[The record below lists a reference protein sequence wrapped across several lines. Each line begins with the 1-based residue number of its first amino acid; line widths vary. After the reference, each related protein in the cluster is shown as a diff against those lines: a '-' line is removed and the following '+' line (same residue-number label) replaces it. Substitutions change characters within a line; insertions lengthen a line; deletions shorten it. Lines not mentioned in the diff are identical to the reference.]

1 MKERTLKILDHV
13 VEYGVYG
20 FIFMLPFSTAGVSI
34 FSGLAVAAFLARQV
48 ITPDFSVMRTNKVFF
63 LILAGFFFFM
73 ALSLLNSGPLLGKSL
88 HALFIKWGRF
98 VLILWIIFDVFRTPE
113 RVIRV
118 MWVFVASVVL
128 LAITTLSQKFF
139 GVEFLCRRPLSGRGI
154 ITGPFKNQNSLA
166 GYLTCVIPA
175 IFMFALSPG
184 KRIFL
189 KLLIGALGIVLLF
202 LSLWAGSRG
211 GWIALAAGLYFC
223 FSYLYLN
230 FFCRKRFLN
239 LILVFFVVFLPVVVW
254 MAFFFQNRSVEERI
268 LIYSAGWRMITE
280 EPLWGK
286 GLGTFMHYAALYTNN
301 LSISYAHNCY
311 LQIWAESG
319 IFSLI
324 FFLFLLGF
332 VFFKSIRVLLQAPA
346 SLPAFILAGLT
357 SGFLAISI
365 HLFSDTH
372 LYSLQ
377 ISFLFWTILGLTY
390 ALTRIMEQERA
401 QPQ

>member
-34 FSGLAVAAFLARQV
+34 FSGLAAAAFLARQV

-73 ALSLLNSGPLLGKSL
+73 ALSLLNSGPLLDISL
-88 HALFIKWGRF
+88 RAFFIKWGRF
-98 VLILWIIFDVFRTPE
+98 VLILWIILHVFRSPE
-113 RVIRV
+113 RIIRIL
-118 MWVFVASVVL
+118 WVFVASAVL
-128 LAITTLSQKFF
+128 LATTTLSQKFF
-139 GVEFLCRRPLSGRGI
+139 GVEFLCRRPLSGVI

-166 GYLTCVIPA
+166 GYLTPLVPVLFA
-175 IFMFALSPG
+175 FALWKWEQVSRKTG
-184 KRIFL
+184 
-189 KLLIGALGIVLLF
+189 LLF
-202 LSLWAGSRG
+202 LSTLFVGLSFLTFCRG
-211 GWIALAAGLYFC
+211 GWVGSAAGLLF
-223 FSYLYLN
+223 LLLLLN
-230 FFCRKRFLN
+230 KDRLGKKL
-239 LILVFFVVFLPVVVW
+239 
-254 MAFFFQNRSVEERI
+254 FFFLAAFLGGVGVPLFAWALLMFQGRGDGARGPLFEGAW
-268 LIYSAGWRMITE
+268 LMIQE
-280 EPLWGK
+280 SPFLGK
-286 GLGTFMHYAALYTNN
+286 GLGTFMSHCMSYAHYFAPY
-301 LSISYAHNCY
+301 YAHNCY

-324 FFLFLLGF
+324 FFLSLLGF
-332 VFFKSIRVLLQAPA
+332 VFFKSLQVLLQAPA